1 MRYCDRSK
9 NPEQMLQRRG
19 YSRVRYLACRE
30 RRFRSIAQADLAV
43 RIHGPQDVSRILL
56 RPVGRCPIRVYSTTT
71 GTPGFSIPANLAM
84 SQLARRM
91 HP

>member
-1 MRYCDRSK
+1 
-9 NPEQMLQRRG
+9 MLQRAW
-19 YSRVRYLACRE
+19 VLARALPSLRE

-71 GTPGFSIPANLAM
+71 GTPGFTIPASFAT